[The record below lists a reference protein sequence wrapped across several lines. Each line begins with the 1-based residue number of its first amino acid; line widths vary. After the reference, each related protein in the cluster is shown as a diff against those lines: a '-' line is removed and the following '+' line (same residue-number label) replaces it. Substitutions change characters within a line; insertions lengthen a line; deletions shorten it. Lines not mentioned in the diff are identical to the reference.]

1 VIVAVE
7 DMAENAPGTS
17 HRNWNMEDPEALEPD
32 VDWDTRLDWKTWLN
46 FETGDFFQIIIPLL
60 FQNRLCCALSEGSDK
75 VLKRIDRSTLT

>member
-32 VDWDTRLDWKTWLN
+32 VDWDTRLDWRTWLN
-46 FETGDFFQIIIPLL
+46 FETADFFSNNYSLVVSKSPLL
-60 FQNRLCCALSEGSDK
+60 
-75 VLKRIDRSTLT
+75 RIVGRIG